1 MLRLALIG
9 KGISQSYSPGIHRI
23 GATLSQ
29 VACSYDLLEIEEAS
43 QLGPLIADLRLGRWH
58 GFNITIPFKS
68 EILRFLDVYDRSA
81 VNTIYVKDGLICG
94 TSTDGPGFER
104 GLLQMK
110 VDRSQ
115 MQVLNFVGC
124 GGAVLSIIEYWQLI
138 KPKDQASLQINILS
152 RSENSARALRVK
164 EYCTKVGIQLHFFC
178 DFEDFRSILPPHAIV
193 VNAMPKSPASAP
205 IMSSD
210 QLISLPREIVFYDLN
225 YGVRSSGI
233 FEGAAAYFPKFTDG
247 LPMLV
252 EQARQ
257 SQKIWWGS
265 HLDFEVLYEETVA
278 WIGNSLRKDSSL

>member
-1 MLRLALIG
+1 MLKLGLIG
-9 KGISQSYSPGIHRI
+9 KGISQSYSPGIHKI
-23 GATLSQ
+23 GANLSQ
-29 VACSYDLLEIEEAS
+29 VACSYDLLDITDAS

-81 VNTIYVKDGLICG
+81 VNTIYVKNGLVCG

-110 VDRSQ
+110 VARSQ

-152 RSENSARALRVK
+152 RSEESARALRVK
-164 EYCTKVGIQLHFFC
+164 EYCMKVGIKPNFYC
-178 DFEDFRSILPPHAIV
+178 DFEDFRSILPPQAIV
-193 VNAMPKSPASAP
+193 VNAMPKSPATAP
-205 IMSSD
+205 IMTSD

-225 YGVRSSGI
+225 YGARSSGI
-233 FEGAAAYFPKFTDG
+233 FERAAAYFPRFTDG

-257 SQKIWWGS
+257 SQKIWWNS
-265 HLDFEVLYEETVA
+265 HLDFEDLYEATAA
-278 WIGNSLRKDSSL
+278 WIGNPLRKDSSL